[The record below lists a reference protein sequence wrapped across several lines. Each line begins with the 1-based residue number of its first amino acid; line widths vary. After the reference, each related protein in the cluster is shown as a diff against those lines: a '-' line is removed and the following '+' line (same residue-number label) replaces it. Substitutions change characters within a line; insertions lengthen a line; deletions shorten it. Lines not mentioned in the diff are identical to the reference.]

1 MPRRVNRF
9 TFTFRFSCSLLHCK
23 RKNAIRPQ
31 FPEAALPVLMS
42 ERISNS
48 HLHFAGLRLRFDR
61 IFLTIVLPYRFNA
74 ERKTLPGIFPVTG
87 VQFRNAKKS
96 AGLRQNREREITSR
110 AKAPAVYEA
119 DHGVFFY
126 GKTAKH
132 QIAHVN
138 CC

>member
-1 MPRRVNRF
+1 
-9 TFTFRFSCSLLHCK
+9 
-23 RKNAIRPQ
+23 
-31 FPEAALPVLMS
+31 MS